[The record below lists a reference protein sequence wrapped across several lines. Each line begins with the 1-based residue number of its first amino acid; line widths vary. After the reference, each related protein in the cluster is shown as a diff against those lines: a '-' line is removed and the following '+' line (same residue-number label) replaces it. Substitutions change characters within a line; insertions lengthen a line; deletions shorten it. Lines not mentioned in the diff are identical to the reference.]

1 MPRPIKGS
9 DEAKSK
15 MAHLRSLRKSKKS
28 SNNIVETPRSE
39 TPPRAESPVKE
50 NSEEVFVGTG
60 KKTNSWIRHVQ
71 QYAKANNM
79 TYFNALRDPKIKETY
94 KK

>member
-1 MPRPIKGS
+1 MPRPLKGS

-15 MAHLRSLRKSKKS
+15 MSHLRSLRKTKS
-28 SNNIVETPRSE
+28 SKEVVESKSE
-39 TPPRAESPVKE
+39 APTESSK
-50 NSEEVFVGTG
+50 EEVVEEIVGTG

-79 TYFNALRDPKIKETY
+79 TYFKALKDPKLKEGY